1 MDAAGRAQAMDE
13 IIAAQTRFLDGI
25 LASTLLGDE
34 KSSKRLY
41 ELLGKVADLVL
52 DFHGASTAFL
62 ASSHAEVEARVK
74 HQRSIAANTQKG
86 AWGETKDMAE
96 ENAKRRAVFV
106 HRTLA
111 NAERKFD
118 NQKADFKVCLRSRNP
133 RQVALYKRPPAFR
146 LSVGLNHE
154 TKKQKNRALR
164 IQISIFPAQKL
175 TNELVRL
182 LREYAESDLEM
193 QYLAEHIDFND
204 YFTTNA

>member
-25 LASTLLGDE
+25 LVSTMLGDE

-86 AWGETKDMAE
+86 AWGETKNMAE

-118 NQKADFKVCLRSRNP
+118 NQKSDFKVCLRSRNP
-133 RQVALYKRPPAFR
+133 KQVALYKRSPALR
-146 LSVGLNHE
+146 LSGLTMKLRGKTLVHVHSNFLFR
-154 TKKQKNRALR
+154 RAEADKRAGPIAAR
-164 IQISIFPAQKL
+164 IC
-175 TNELVRL
+175 
-182 LREYAESDLEM
+182 RERS
-193 QYLAEHIDFND
+193 
-204 YFTTNA
+204 